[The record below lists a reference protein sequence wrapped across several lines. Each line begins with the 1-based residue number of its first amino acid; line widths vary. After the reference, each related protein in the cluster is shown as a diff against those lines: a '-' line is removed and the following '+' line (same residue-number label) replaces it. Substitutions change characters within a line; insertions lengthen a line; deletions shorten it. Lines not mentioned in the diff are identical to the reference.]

1 MAPQTQQAQ
10 QLPPG
15 ALFGVPGF
23 TQPTEQSDNNDG
35 FTMALST
42 TNTTSTKSKGL
53 QNFKQTD
60 LVNHW
65 ELSVELD
72 QTNVAGT
79 SAITTSP
86 YFPWN
91 YLQST
96 VLSVQNLFKPIE
108 VPSGIDLAI
117 FQALRPMRQ
126 NPGGQ
131 NVLFAAPQSAY
142 QAAAIAQANLV
153 TETGDTFTT
162 AAIHLPVEFPASL
175 YFDLYYHMDKTG
187 NLIRGVPQPQRA
199 IVSPLYMAGS
209 ARYVAPEIVVAPGS
223 VSNLDQGPFNIG
235 AGTGTFSTNWLLRRV
250 RRVGFYGSD
259 NKLVLP
265 PVMSPWQY
273 RRAATQFGLGGTSKI
288 DIPLQAVAQ
297 PGQIL
302 SNYVRLWDPAANG
315 GLGAPIDIANVT
327 VCQVQ
332 YGSKL
337 LRYDD
342 VPFLAQQRI
351 LAQHNVLLPKGV
363 LAWDYALDRYGRV
376 CNNEAI
382 NTLTTAG
389 CQIHL
394 EFSSAVS
401 SSAYAVVGT
410 EQLVVV
416 E

>member
-1 MAPQTQQAQ
+1 MATPQQPR

-15 ALFGVPGF
+15 ALFGVPGY

-42 TNTTSTKSKGL
+42 TSTTSTKSKGG

-60 LVNHW
+60 IVCWW

-72 QTNVAGT
+72 QTNAAGT
-79 SAITTSP
+79 SVVTTSD

-91 YLQST
+91 YLQSS
-96 VLSVQNLFKPIE
+96 VLSVQNLFKPVE

-126 NPGGQ
+126 NPYGQ
-131 NVLFAAPQSAY
+131 NGLFTAPVSTYQKSGMAQS
-142 QAAAIAQANLV
+142 NLV

-162 AAIHLPVEFPASL
+162 TAIHLPVELPASL
-175 YFDLYYHMDKTG
+175 YFDLYYHLDKVG
-187 NLIRGVPQPQRA
+187 NPVAGQPQPQRA
-199 IVSPLYMAGS
+199 IVSPLYMAGAS
-209 ARYVAPEIVVAPGS
+209 RYVAPEIVFAPGS

-235 AGTGTFSTNWLLRRV
+235 AGTGTFSTNAVLRRV

-259 NKLVLP
+259 NLLVVP

-273 RRAATQFGLGGTSKI
+273 RRAATQFNLGGVSKT
-288 DIPLQAVAQ
+288 DIPLNGVAQ

-315 GLGAPIDIANVT
+315 GLGAPIDLSHVT

-337 LRYDD
+337 LRFDD
-342 VPFLAQQRI
+342 VPFIAQQRI
-351 LAQHNVLLPKGV
+351 AAQHNILLPKGV
-363 LAWDYALDRYGRV
+363 LAWDYAMDKYGRV
-376 CNNEAI
+376 TNAEAI

-394 EFSSAVS
+394 EFDAAVS

-410 EQLVVV
+410 EQLVLV